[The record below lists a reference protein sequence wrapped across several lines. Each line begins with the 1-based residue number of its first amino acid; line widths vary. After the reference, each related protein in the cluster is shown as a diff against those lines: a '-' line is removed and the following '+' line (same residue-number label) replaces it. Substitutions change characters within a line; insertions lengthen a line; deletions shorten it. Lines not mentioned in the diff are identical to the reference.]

1 MPTTVKPKVAKVAK
15 PTAVHTKKSATPYME
30 AVGRRKTAIARVRA
44 TAGTKNVFTINDKAF
59 EKYFATTTLQAIVL
73 APLTRDGFPGKYAVS
88 VHVNGGG
95 IHSQAEAVRH
105 GLSRILVGEDAEQKT
120 ELKKMGF
127 LRRDSRKKERKHFG
141 LKKAR
146 KASQWSKR

>member
-1 MPTTVKPKVAKVAK
+1 MTTGTTKPKSS
-15 PTAVHTKKSATPYME
+15 KSGADYIE

-44 TAGTKNVFTINDKAF
+44 VPGAKNTYSVNDRPV
-59 EKYFATTTLQAIVL
+59 EEYFKTEELRMIVN
-73 APLTRDGFPGKYAVS
+73 APLAREGFPGKYAVS

-95 IHSQAEAVRH
+95 VHSQAEAVRH
-105 GLSRILVGEDAEQKT
+105 GLSRVLVKEDATQKG
-120 ELKKMGF
+120 ELKKLGF
-127 LRRDSRKKERKHFG
+127 LKRDSRKKERKHPG